1 MRKRIKLSTLLKRT
15 VLVLLLVIVVSV
27 VLVYFVDKYSPTAN
41 ALVNKYDDA
50 YWNQEVLEDFEYS
63 EDIYARINEYNINH
77 KDYKAPWLADGL
89 TEAEVTAEQRTTYG
103 RYLEEHYQICKEFYS
118 LYPIL
123 RPLKN
128 KQDIAKQW
136 YDKLVENPNSTVWDW
151 IEFRFEYTEDDI
163 MDAYE
168 SSNTKKNL
176 DVDHKTEKDDKGKPI
191 RISID
196 EFTVLSYLEYCCSS
210 VTYDELVEILKT
222 NETYD
227 DIKTALKNTCI
238 ELKDSSGNTIM
249 SANDCKKEF
258 DKYYNEKSLCY
269 LIAKEDGLYED
280 ICEFSIDDYNTIVE
294 NYNYYKPLYESA
306 LAYESALTSWK
317 NYYPTT
323 LLGYGGIATDYANKP
338 TLSFTAEDGNTL
350 ELWFNMYTTS
360 FKLVKVDQEGNVLQT
375 WLSNPE
381 GDSGVNNDILTKQ
394 KSILNISYSVLKG
407 QTDIYSTYEHSVSET
422 NIYNDKLTPS
432 YAVNVDV
439 ENNKLVVWYKLEKRG
454 INYTNF
460 PKYISATKM
469 EEYLERNK
477 KLAEEGATTST
488 GEAIIDIRSNDKLY
502 REFCKTDQS
511 YYKLVPAVLTLKGEE
526 VVNPNNEFGFDY
538 YELSTKH
545 SSMSGIVRDTL
556 YKCLYEYSGYTE
568 QDLLE
573 DNSQFN
579 YEVNTADPSY
589 SIAIEYTL
597 TENGLDVTV
606 PGNSIKED
614 PAYPLTYIDIL
625 PYFTATANG
634 VEGYTIIPDGS
645 GAILNHANGKIYSK
659 YQKRVYTTDLT
670 QTSYVNTGSND
681 DLMFPM
687 YGVIN
692 TGNSSGMLVYATS
705 AGAQLQL
712 TADISGR
719 TTSEFGNFSVNY
731 FTAYLRESKKIFV
744 GTASYEKKEL
754 TKWTA
759 ARVEDDISL
768 TYRVLEQD
776 QLNYSSVAKQYRDI
790 LIEMYGIDNK
800 DTTTTPVL
808 DMDVIGSYSYT
819 ENFIG
824 IPYTAKGTLTTVD
837 ELNKM
842 IEEFKTQGVTNIN
855 AFYLGWRDEALSNTS
870 FEKIKLSKKLGSK
883 AKFKALFA
891 DDNDS
896 VNVYPYVSFGE
907 LNSYQESFGKNHYT
921 THAVDGSVVSKQPYD
936 LSSNVF
942 DKTKEKIYILS
953 PRYYV
958 SFAEAL
964 VDSYSKVTNNYNYI
978 AVDKM
983 GSALSGDYRKG
994 KETFKLDA
1002 VKNQISSLDTLM
1014 NSGINNITLYKPYEY
1029 AFKYVSNAK
1038 EIPYQTTRYEILDY
1052 SIPFYQLVVN
1062 GLFDYSGESFN
1073 ANSEKGTME
1082 HVMRMIE
1089 TGSNMSFTFS
1099 YDSSEKLLQTD
1110 YNYYYYTLYTD
1121 WLETV
1126 KDIYEE
1132 LNALGIYNGELVAH
1146 ECISA
1151 NIFKVTYAT
1160 ADGDVVIYLNYTRN
1174 DYIAADGTEVPFKN
1188 YAVVK

>member
-41 ALVNKYDDA
+41 AAVNKYDDA

-63 EDIYARINEYNINH
+63 EDIYARINEYNMNH
-77 KDYKAPWLADGL
+77 KDYKTPWEKEGLTSATDEMLADC
-89 TEAEVTAEQRTTYG
+89 G
-103 RYLEEHYQICKEFYS
+103 RYTEEHYIFTKDIYS
-118 LYPIL
+118 QYEYYNK
-123 RPLKN
+123 LKSE
-128 KQDIAKQW
+128 QDIIKEWA
-136 YDKLVENPNSTVWDW
+136 DRTTENSVYDW
-151 IEFRFEYTEDDI
+151 IFARFEIVKEDITEADLDDFAVADKNSKNYKDYI
-163 MDAYE
+163 DIEEFEDALDLVTYCYVEIEYE
-168 SSNTKKNL
+168 ELVFILKTNKNISGIKSALRNKCVDPVDADGNAILGSN
-176 DVDHKTEKDDKGKPI
+176 GKPI
-191 RISID
+191 EAKTVFDKCFYELSLAYLISID
-196 EFTVLSYLEYCCSS
+196 EQ
-210 VTYDELVEILKT
+210 
-222 NETYD
+222 
-227 DIKTALKNTCI
+227 
-238 ELKDSSGNTIM
+238 
-249 SANDCKKEF
+249 
-258 DKYYNEKSLCY
+258 
-269 LIAKEDGLYED
+269 LYED
-280 ICEFSIDDYNTIVE
+280 ICEFDADGYKVLAE
-294 NYNYYKPLYESA
+294 NYNYYKPLYDTAEQHVKT
-306 LAYESALTSWK
+306 LTQWK

-469 EEYLERNK
+469 GEYLERNK

-568 QDLLE
+568 EDLLD
-573 DNSQFN
+573 DNNQFN

-719 TTSEFGNFSVNY
+719 ATSEFGNFSVNY
-731 FTAYLRESKKIFV
+731 FTAYLRESKKIYV

-824 IPYTAKGTLTTVD
+824 IPYTSKGTLTTVD

-842 IEEFKTQGVTNIN
+842 IEEFKSQGVTNIN

-958 SFAEAL
+958 SFAETLA
-964 VDSYSKVTNNYNYI
+964 DSYSKVTNNYNYI

-1002 VKNQISSLDTLM
+1002 VKNQITSLDALM

-1073 ANSEKGTME
+1073 ANSEKGATE

-1126 KDIYEE
+1126 KDVYDE

>member
-1 MRKRIKLSTLLKRT
+1 MRKRIKLSTLIKRT

-41 ALVNKYDDA
+41 ASVNKYDDA
-50 YWNQEVLEDFEYS
+50 YWEQEVLTGFEYS
-63 EDIYARINEYNINH
+63 ESIYARINEYNMNH
-77 KDYKAPWLADGL
+77 KDYKTPWEKEGLTSATDEMLADC
-89 TEAEVTAEQRTTYG
+89 G
-103 RYLEEHYQICKEFYS
+103 RYTEEHYIFTKDIYSQYEYYNKLKTEQDVVKEWADRTTDNSVYDWIFDRFEVTEEDIISDYDDGNLDIADKNS
-118 LYPIL
+118 KNYKGYINIDEFEDAMALLAYCYVEIEYDELVFIL
-123 RPLKN
+123 KTNKKISNIKNILKN
-128 KQDIAKQW
+128 KCVDPVDA
-136 YDKLVENPNSTVWDW
+136 DGNPV
-151 IEFRFEYTEDDI
+151 
-163 MDAYE
+163 
-168 SSNTKKNL
+168 L
-176 DVDHKTEKDDKGKPI
+176 GVDSKPI
-191 RISID
+191 NAKTVFEKCFYENSFAYLISID
-196 EFTVLSYLEYCCSS
+196 EQ
-210 VTYDELVEILKT
+210 
-222 NETYD
+222 
-227 DIKTALKNTCI
+227 
-238 ELKDSSGNTIM
+238 
-249 SANDCKKEF
+249 
-258 DKYYNEKSLCY
+258 
-269 LIAKEDGLYED
+269 LYED
-280 ICEFSIDDYNTIVE
+280 ICEFDAEGYKVIAE
-294 NYNYYKPLYESA
+294 NYNYYKPLYETA
-306 LAYESALTSWK
+306 EQHVKTLTQWK

-338 TLSFTAEDGNTL
+338 TLSFTTEDGCTL

-360 FKLVKVDQEGNVLQT
+360 FKLVKVDQNGNVLQT

-394 KSILNISYSVLKG
+394 KSILNVSYSVLKG

-422 NIYNDKLTPS
+422 NIYGDKLTPT

-439 ENNKLVVWYKLEKRG
+439 ENNKLVVWYKLDKRG

-460 PKYISATKM
+460 PKYIAASKM
-469 EEYLERNK
+469 EEYFERNK

-488 GEAIIDIRSNDKLY
+488 GEVITNIKENKSLY
-502 REFCKTDQS
+502 SQFCQTDQS
-511 YYKLVPAVLTLKGEE
+511 YYKLVPAVLVLKGEE

-538 YELSTKH
+538 YELSFKH

-556 YKCLYEYSGYTE
+556 YKCLYEYSSYTE
-568 QDLLE
+568 EDLVD
-573 DNSQFN
+573 DNGQFD
-579 YEVNTADPSY
+579 YEINTADPAY

-625 PYFTATANG
+625 PYFTATANNI
-634 VEGYTIIPDGS
+634 EGYTIIPDGS
-645 GAILNHANGKIYSK
+645 GAILNHANGKTYSK

-687 YGVIN
+687 YSVVN

-719 TTSEFGNFSVNY
+719 SSSEFGNFSVNY
-731 FTAYLRESKKIFV
+731 FTAYLRESKKIYV

-768 TYRVLEQD
+768 SYHLLEQD

-790 LIEMYGIDNK
+790 LIELYDIDNK
-800 DTTTTPVL
+800 DTTTNPVL

-824 IPYTAKGTLTTVD
+824 IPYTSKGTLTTID
-837 ELNKM
+837 QLNEM
-842 IEEFKTQGVTNIN
+842 IKDFQSQGVNNIN
-855 AFYLGWRDEALSNTS
+855 AFYLGWRNEALSNTS
-870 FEKIKLSKKLGSK
+870 FEKIKLAKKLGSK
-883 AKFKALFA
+883 AKFEALFV
-891 DDNDS
+891 DDKDS

-964 VDSYSKVTNNYNYI
+964 ADSYKETTNNYNYI
-978 AVDKM
+978 AIDKM
-983 GSALSGDYRKG
+983 GSSLSGDYRKG
-994 KETFKLDA
+994 KETFKTDA
-1002 VKNQISSLDTLM
+1002 VKNQIASLDTLM

-1029 AFKYVSNAK
+1029 AFKYVTNAK
-1038 EIPYQTTRYEILDY
+1038 DIPYQTTKYEILDF

-1073 ANSEKGTME
+1073 ANSEKGATE
-1082 HVMRMIE
+1082 HLMRMIE

-1110 YNYYYYTLYTD
+1110 YNNYYYTLYTD

-1126 KDIYEE
+1126 KEVYEE
-1132 LNALGIYNGELVAH
+1132 LDGLGIYNGELVSH
-1146 ECISA
+1146 ECISS

-1160 ADGDVVIYLNYTRN
+1160 PDGDVVIYLNYTRN
-1174 DYIAADGTEVPFKN
+1174 NYVAADGTKVPYKN
-1188 YAVVK
+1188 YAVAK

>member
-41 ALVNKYDDA
+41 AAVNKYDDA

-63 EDIYARINEYNINH
+63 EDIYARINEYNMNH
-77 KDYKAPWLADGL
+77 KDYKTPWEKEGLTSATDEMLADC
-89 TEAEVTAEQRTTYG
+89 G
-103 RYLEEHYQICKEFYS
+103 RYTEEHYIFTKDIYS
-118 LYPIL
+118 QYEYYNK
-123 RPLKN
+123 LKSE
-128 KQDIAKQW
+128 QDIIKEWA
-136 YDKLVENPNSTVWDW
+136 DRTTENSVYDW
-151 IEFRFEYTEDDI
+151 IFARFEIVKEDITEADLDDFAVADKNSKNYKDYI
-163 MDAYE
+163 DIEEFEDALDLVTYCYVEIEYE
-168 SSNTKKNL
+168 ELVFILKTNKNISGIKSALRNKCVDPVDADGNAILGSN
-176 DVDHKTEKDDKGKPI
+176 GKPI
-191 RISID
+191 EAKTVFDKCFYELSLAYLISID
-196 EFTVLSYLEYCCSS
+196 EQ
-210 VTYDELVEILKT
+210 
-222 NETYD
+222 
-227 DIKTALKNTCI
+227 
-238 ELKDSSGNTIM
+238 
-249 SANDCKKEF
+249 
-258 DKYYNEKSLCY
+258 
-269 LIAKEDGLYED
+269 LYED
-280 ICEFSIDDYNTIVE
+280 ICEFDADGYKVLAE
-294 NYNYYKPLYESA
+294 NYNYYKPLYDTAEQHVKT
-306 LAYESALTSWK
+306 LTQWK

-469 EEYLERNK
+469 GEYLERNK
-477 KLAEEGATTST
+477 QLAEEGATTST

-568 QDLLE
+568 QDLLD

-645 GAILNHANGKIYSK
+645 GAILNHANGKSYSK

-731 FTAYLRESKKIFV
+731 FTAYLRESKKIYV

-824 IPYTAKGTLTTVD
+824 IPYTSKGTLTTVD

-964 VDSYSKVTNNYNYI
+964 ADSYSKVTNNYNYI

-1002 VKNQISSLDTLM
+1002 VKNQITSLDALM

-1073 ANSEKGTME
+1073 ANSEKGATE

-1126 KDIYEE
+1126 KDVYDE